1 MTEDAR
7 AGVSRLQKPSLRERL
22 YPVSLT
28 LAVVLVDQV
37 TKALVVA
44 RVDPYTIGAELFGG
58 FVRVIHARNPAIA
71 FSLGHGLP
79 EPLRSILFTVLPL
92 LVVAAVAA
100 YYWRSSDLT
109 AGQRW
114 LLAGVLGGG
123 VGNIVDRVIRTEG
136 VVDFID
142 VEFFGILGFDRWPT
156 FNVADASVVVCGLA
170 FVLAVFRQERQRQ
183 R

>member
-1 MTEDAR
+1 MTEDAEVAVAQIR
-7 AGVSRLQKPSLRERL
+7 EPSVSERL
-22 YPVSLT
+22 YPASLM
-28 LAVVLVDQV
+28 LAIVLVDQV

-44 RVDPYTIGAELFGG
+44 RVEPYTVGAEFFGG
-58 FVRVIHARNPAIA
+58 IVRIIHARNPAIA

-92 LVVAAVAA
+92 AVVVAVAA
-100 YYWRSSDLT
+100 YYWRCTELT
-109 AGQRW
+109 GGQRW

-123 VGNIVDRVIRTEG
+123 IGNIVDRVIRTEG

-156 FNVADASVVVCGLA
+156 FNVADASVVICGLA
-170 FVLAVFRQERQRQ
+170 FVLTVFLQERYRQ

>member
-1 MTEDAR
+1 MTVQE
-7 AGVSRLQKPSLRERL
+7 PSLRERL

-28 LAVVLVDQV
+28 LAIVIVDQV

-44 RVDPYTIGAELFGG
+44 RVEPYTIGAEFFGG
-58 FVRVIHARNPAIA
+58 LVRIIHARNPAIA

-79 EPLRSILFTVLPL
+79 EPLRGILFTVLPI
-92 LVVAAVAA
+92 VVIVAVAA
-100 YYWRSSDLT
+100 YYWRGRDLT

-114 LLAGVLGGG
+114 MLAGVLGGG
-123 VGNIVDRVIRTEG
+123 IGNIVDRVIRTEG

-170 FVLAVFRQERQRQ
+170 FVFAVFRHERQRQ
-183 R
+183 G